1 MENRRKTGGHGV
13 KYCVLIQGRVYTVEI
28 REEGGRRQIFWEGK
42 PLDVEGRIEQINP
55 MTSMLLNGRPF
66 EIFLRREGEYFSIHL
81 DQVEYDVRVTRGLRQ
96 GDKSS
101 LFKHGSGHEIIAA
114 PMPGMV
120 VSVKV
125 KPNQEVKIGTPL
137 LILEAMKMENELRSP
152 VTGRVQQVH
161 VEPGRKVEKGEKL
174 LILEK

>member
-1 MENRRKTGGHGV
+1 M

-28 REEGGRRQIFWEGK
+28 REEGGGRQIFWEGM

-55 MTSMLLNGRPF
+55 MTSILLNGKPF
-66 EIFLRREGEYFSIHL
+66 EMFLRREGDDFSIHL
-81 DQVEYDVRVTRGLRQ
+81 DQAEYKVRVTRGLRQ
-96 GDKSS
+96 GNKSS

-120 VSVKV
+120 VSVQV
-125 KPNQEVKIGTPL
+125 KPNQEVKMGSPL

-152 VTGRVQQVH
+152 VTGRVHQVH
-161 VEPGRKVEKGEKL
+161 VEPGNKVEKGEKL
-174 LILEK
+174 LLLEK